1 MDFSK
6 IQIKF
11 MKYIKIKWGVDI
23 MNNNILLESGTGELE
38 VIEFIAN
45 GNHYVINVV
54 KVKEVI
60 EMPKNGLTKLPD
72 PRPEIAGLILCRDEI
87 ITLVDL
93 KYVLSKQVT
102 KNVGSRVIICEF
114 NKIKVSFNIDDVV
127 GVHRIKWSEIRKPDD
142 LSENSL
148 AVGNILLNGKVLIM
162 LDFEKIVT
170 DIAPGVGISEDRLIE
185 VNYKDRSD
193 TKLVLADDSGLIRR
207 LLKDTLTKAGFKSL
221 RIFDDGKQALD
232 YFIKLAEEKGENF
245 NKYAQMLIT
254 DIEMPQ
260 MDGLTLTRKIK
271 EDVIL
276 KKLPVVIF
284 SSLITAELKHKG
296 ESVGANAQLS
306 KPEINELVDTID
318 KLLNL

>member
-1 MDFSK
+1 
-6 IQIKF
+6 
-11 MKYIKIKWGVDI
+11 
-23 MNNNILLESGTGELE
+23 MNTNILLESGTGEVE
-38 VIEFIAN
+38 VIEFIVD
-45 GNHYVINVV
+45 GNHYAINVV

-60 EMPKNGLTKLPD
+60 QMPKNGLTKLPD
-72 PRPEIAGLILCRDEI
+72 PKPEIAGLILCRDEI

-93 KYVLSKQVT
+93 KYIIT
-102 KNVGSRVIICEF
+102 KKITRNVGDKIIICEF

-148 AVGNILLNGKVLIM
+148 AVGNILLDGKILIM

-170 DIAPGVGISEDRLIE
+170 DICPSSGISEDRLVE
-185 VNYKDRSD
+185 VEYKDRSAI
-193 TKLVLADDSGLIRR
+193 KLVLADDSALIRR
-207 LLKDTLTKAGFKSL
+207 LLKDTLTKAGFKNL

-232 YFIKLAEEKGENF
+232 FLKGLAEEKGEDF
-245 NKYAQMLIT
+245 NKYAQILIT

-271 EDVIL
+271 EDLVL
-276 KKLPVVIF
+276 NKLPVVIF
-284 SSLITAELKHKG
+284 SSLITEELRHKG
-296 ESVGANAQLS
+296 ESVKADAQLS

-318 KLLNL
+318 KLLNI

>member
-1 MDFSK
+1 MS
-6 IQIKF
+6 
-11 MKYIKIKWGVDI
+11 
-23 MNNNILLESGTGELE
+23 NNILLESGTGELE
-38 VIEFIAN
+38 VIEFIVN

-60 EMPKNGLTKLPD
+60 QMPKNGLTKLPD
-72 PRPEIAGLILCRDEI
+72 PKPEIAGLILCRDEI

-93 KYVLSKQVT
+93 KYIITKKISKDAGT
-102 KNVGSRVIICEF
+102 KIIICEF

-148 AVGNILLNGKVLIM
+148 AVGNILLDGKVLIM

-170 DIAPGVGISEDRLIE
+170 DICPSSGISEDRL
-185 VNYKDRSD
+185 VNIGYKDRSGI
-193 TKLVLADDSGLIRR
+193 KLVLADDSALIRR
-207 LLKDTLTKAGFKSL
+207 LLKDTLTKAGFKNL

-232 YFIKLAEEKGENF
+232 FFTKLAEENGENF
-245 NKYAQMLIT
+245 NKYAQILIT

-271 EDVIL
+271 ENEIL

-284 SSLITAELKHKG
+284 SSLITAELRHKG
-296 ESVGANAQLS
+296 ESVKADAQLS
-306 KPEINELVDTID
+306 KPEISELVDTID
-318 KLLNL
+318 KLLNI